1 MSPWF
6 STPTASARP
15 RPYDAIHHS
24 LLTIHSYSVPM
35 ESSFDSSSIHIRG
48 ARTHCL
54 RDLELRIPRGKMT
67 VVTGVSGSGK
77 SSLAFDTLYAEG
89 KRRFMESLSARAR
102 AALEQ
107 TDRPD
112 VDFIHGLTP
121 VIAVEQ
127 RTSGG
132 ANPRDTVASVTEIA
146 DYARLLWCA
155 AGDRRCPKD
164 GGRIVRRTLDDCIDG
179 LLRDFPGARAMLL
192 APHLAG
198 RPAVL
203 REPLDDLVRRG
214 FRRARIGGRIV
225 ETDAPDALP
234 TGRDEVAVD
243 IVIDRVSLAADAR
256 SRLADSLELT
266 FREGRN
272 RAFVLVENKT
282 GGWDEHPLSL
292 NLSCETCGDVHET
305 LTPKHFSPNRPEGA
319 CPCCGG
325 LGKTLR
331 FAEELVVPDFSKK
344 LGDGAIKPWKL
355 GSKRMIT
362 ERNAILRQLAAQVP
376 FDADK
381 PWGEIPAD
389 ARRLILEGDPAR
401 EFVLKVGRRK
411 AATGP
416 WAGVFADLA
425 ESLAETSSDHL
436 KARLNTFRISSPCPV
451 CGGGRLNP
459 AAQAVT
465 LGGVSISRFYQMSV
479 EDAFAFAGALAPTN
493 ASGESRVMSG
503 ELTPSHASKDTRS
516 KTRSSGTDSPL
527 TPHHSPLFSG
537 PTEEARKGLEQRLGF
552 LQKSGLAYLGLDRES
567 GTLSGGETQR
577 VRLAT
582 QLGLELAGVTYV
594 LDEPSIGLHPA
605 DHAKLLGALTDLRD
619 RGNTLVVVEHDRET
633 MLAADRVVELGP
645 GAGKEGGRLVFEGS
659 LDACKKS
666 PESRTGAF
674 LSGRAEVERTAKQ
687 LPAPDKF
694 IRIKAAA
701 ENNLKGFDALIPVGR
716 LTGVCGVSGSGKSTL
731 ALDILGAFCARKFNG
746 AKTLP
751 GRHDGIEIPDTVTG
765 FVQVT
770 QDPIGR
776 SARSNPATFTGIFD
790 HLRELFSKASLS
802 KIRGYEASRFSF
814 NLRGGRCEKCQ
825 GDGTVYLDMQFLGET
840 AIPCP
845 SCGGARYNR
854 ETLEVRHKGL
864 NIAEV
869 LDLTIAD
876 AFVFFKNHPRIENKL
891 RTLVDVGLGY
901 IKLGQPADTLSGGE
915 AQRLKLADEL
925 GKRKEGGCLYLLD
938 EPTTGLHWDDVQ
950 KLLDLLFRLRDAG
963 NTVVVIEHH
972 TDILRHADWLLELG
986 PGGGRHGG
994 ALLHSGPPA
1003 ELKSVKGSPTGR
1015 YL

>member
-1 MSPWF
+1 MS
-6 STPTASARP
+6 TGAS
-15 RPYDAIHHS
+15 D
-24 LLTIHSYSVPM
+24 
-35 ESSFDSSSIHIRG
+35 SIHIRG

-67 VVTGVSGSGK
+67 VITGVSGSGK

-89 KRRFMESLSARAR
+89 RRRFMESLSARAR

-127 RTSGG
+127 RTAAG

-164 GGRIVRRTLDDCIDG
+164 GGRIVRRTLDDCVDG
-179 LLRDFPGARAMLL
+179 LLEKHPGARAMLL
-192 APHLAG
+192 APHLRG
-198 RPAVL
+198 RPAAL

-214 FRRARIGGRIV
+214 FRRVRLAGKIV
-225 ETDAPDALP
+225 EAEAPDALP
-234 TGRDEVAVD
+234 SGRDEVDLD
-243 IVIDRVSLAADAR
+243 IVIDRVSLAADGRA
-256 SRLADSLELT
+256 RLADSLELA

-272 RAFVLVENKT
+272 RAFALVENTT
-282 GGWDEHPLSL
+282 GGWDEIALSL
-292 NLSCETCGDVHET
+292 HLSCETCGDIHET
-305 LTPKHFSPNRPEGA
+305 LTPRHFSPNRPEGA
-319 CPCCGG
+319 CTCCGG

-331 FAEELVVPDFSKK
+331 FAEELVVPDFTKK
-344 LGDGAIKPWKL
+344 PTEGAIKPWKL
-355 GSKRMIT
+355 GSKRMIN
-362 ERNAILRQLAAQVP
+362 ERNALLRQLAAQTP

-381 PWGEIPAD
+381 PWGELSPET
-389 ARRLILEGDPAR
+389 RKLILEGDAHR
-401 EFVLKVGRRK
+401 EFVLKPGRKK
-411 AATGP
+411 AVAGP
-416 WAGVFADLA
+416 WAGVFADLD
-425 ESLAETSSDHL
+425 ESLRETDSDHF
-436 KARLNTFRISSPCPV
+436 KARLHTFQIAKTCEV
-451 CGGGRLNP
+451 CAGGRLS
-459 AAQAVT
+459 AASQAVK
-465 LGGVSISRFYQMSV
+465 LGGVSISQFYQSSI
-479 EDAFAFAGALAPTN
+479 EDAHVFVTGLAT
-493 ASGESRVMSG
+493 A
-503 ELTPSHASKDTRS
+503 TFT
-516 KTRSSGTDSPL
+516 
-527 TPHHSPLFSG
+527 G
-537 PTEEARKGLEQRLGF
+537 PTEEARKGLEQRLQF
-552 LQKSGLAYLGLDRES
+552 LTKSGLAYLSLDREY
-567 GTLSGGETQR
+567 GTLSGGEIQR

-645 GAGKEGGRLVFEGS
+645 GAGPEGGRLVFEGT
-659 LDACKKS
+659 LDECKKA
-666 PESRTGAF
+666 PDSRTGAF
-674 LSGRAEVERTAKQ
+674 LSGRAEVERTAKK

-701 ENNLKGFDALIPVGR
+701 ENNLRKFDAQIPIGR
-716 LTGVCGVSGSGKSTL
+716 LTGICGVSGSGKSTL

-746 AKTLP
+746 AKVIA
-751 GRHDGIEIPDTVTG
+751 GRHGGIDGLDTITG

-776 SARSNPATFTGIFD
+776 SARSNPATFTGIFE
-790 HLRELFSKASLS
+790 HLRELYSKAPLS
-802 KIRGYEASRFSF
+802 KIRGYEAARFSF

-840 AIPCP
+840 AVPCP
-845 SCGGARYNR
+845 SCAGARYNR

-876 AFVFFKNHPRIENKL
+876 AHEFFKHHSRIVGKL

-994 ALLHSGPPA
+994 NLLHSGPP
-1003 ELKSVKGSPTGR
+1003 EGLKSVKESPTGR
-1015 YL
+1015 HL

>member
-1 MSPWF
+1 
-6 STPTASARP
+6 
-15 RPYDAIHHS
+15 
-24 LLTIHSYSVPM
+24 M
-35 ESSFDSSSIHIRG
+35 EPSGDPSSIHIRG

-67 VVTGVSGSGK
+67 VITGVSGSGK

-89 KRRFMESLSARAR
+89 RRRFMESLSARAR

-127 RTSGG
+127 RTTAG

-164 GGRIVRRTLDDCIDG
+164 GGRIVRRTLDDCVSG
-179 LLRDFPGARAMLL
+179 LLEKHPGARAMLL
-192 APHLAG
+192 APHLRG

-214 FRRARIGGRIV
+214 FRRVRLAGKIV
-225 ETDAPDALP
+225 EAEAPEALP
-234 TGRDEVAVD
+234 SGREEIDLD
-243 IVIDRVSLAADAR
+243 IVVDRVSLNADSRA
-256 SRLADSLELT
+256 RLADSLELA

-272 RAFVLVENKT
+272 RAMALVQTDPDGAWE
-282 GGWDEHPLSL
+282 EIALSL
-292 NLSCETCGDVHET
+292 NLSCETCGDIHET
-305 LTPKHFSPNRPEGA
+305 LTPRHFSPNRPEGA
-319 CPCCGG
+319 CACCGG

-331 FAEELVVPDFSKK
+331 FTEELVVPDLSKK
-344 LGDGAIKPWKL
+344 PTEGAIKPWKL
-355 GSKRMIT
+355 GSKRMIN
-362 ERNAILRQLAAQVP
+362 ERNALLRQLAAQVP

-381 PWGEIPAD
+381 PWGELSPAV
-389 ARRLILEGDPAR
+389 RKLILEGDTHR
-401 EFVLKVGRRK
+401 EFVIKPGRKK
-411 AATGP
+411 AVAGP

-425 ESLAETSSDHL
+425 ESLAETSSDHF
-436 KARLNTFRISSPCPV
+436 KARLHTFQIAGTCAV
-451 CGGGRLNP
+451 CGGDRLNP
-459 AAQAVT
+459 ASQSVS
-465 LGGVSISRFYQMSV
+465 LGGVSISRFYRSSI
-479 EDAFAFAGALAPTN
+479 EDAAAFVTGLVPATGRTDDAPLPAKPFTGA
-493 ASGESRVMSG
+493 
-503 ELTPSHASKDTRS
+503 
-516 KTRSSGTDSPL
+516 
-527 TPHHSPLFSG
+527 
-537 PTEEARKGLEQRLGF
+537 TEEARKGLEQRLSF
-552 LQKSGLAYLGLDRES
+552 LTKSGLAYLSLDREF
-567 GTLSGGETQR
+567 GTLSGGEVQR

-633 MLAADRVVELGP
+633 MLAADRIVELGP
-645 GAGKEGGRLVFEGS
+645 GAGPEGGRLVFEGT

-666 PESRTGAF
+666 AESRTGAF
-674 LSGRAEVERTAKQ
+674 LSGRAEVERTAKR

-701 ENNLKGFDALIPVGR
+701 ENNLKKFDAQIPVGR
-716 LTGVCGVSGSGKSTL
+716 LTGICGVSGSGKSTL

-746 AKTLP
+746 AKILP
-751 GRHDGIEIPDTVTG
+751 GRHGGIDGLDTITG

-776 SARSNPATFTGIFD
+776 SARSNPATFTGIFE
-790 HLRELFSKASLS
+790 HLRELYAKAPLS
-802 KIRGYEASRFSF
+802 KIRGYEAARFSF

-840 AIPCP
+840 AVPCP
-845 SCGGARYNR
+845 SCSGARYNR

-876 AFVFFKNHPRIENKL
+876 AHEFFKHHSRIVGKL

-994 ALLHSGPPA
+994 ALLHSGPPDG
-1003 ELKSVKGSPTGR
+1003 LKSVKDSPTGR
-1015 YL
+1015 WL

>member
-1 MSPWF
+1 MSL
-6 STPTASARP
+6 
-15 RPYDAIHHS
+15 DDGH
-24 LLTIHSYSVPM
+24 
-35 ESSFDSSSIHIRG
+35 IHIRG

-54 RDLELRIPRGKMT
+54 RDLELRLPRGRMT
-67 VVTGVSGSGK
+67 VITGVSGSGK

-89 KRRFMESLSARAR
+89 RRRFMESLSARAR

-127 RTSGG
+127 RTAAG

-155 AGDRRCPKD
+155 AGERRCPKD
-164 GGRIVRRTLDDCIDG
+164 GGRIVRRTLDECVDG
-179 LLRDFPGARAMLL
+179 LLKSHPGARAMLL
-192 APHLAG
+192 APHLTG
-198 RPAVL
+198 RPAAL

-214 FRRARIGGRIV
+214 YRRARVAGRIV

-234 TGRDEVAVD
+234 SGREEIALD
-243 IVIDRVSLAADAR
+243 IVVDRVTLAADSRA
-256 SRLADSLELT
+256 RLADSLELA

-272 RAFVLVENKT
+272 RAMALVQSAPDGPWE
-282 GGWDEHPLSL
+282 EVALSL
-292 NLSCETCGDVHET
+292 HLACETCGEPHET
-305 LTPKHFSPNRPEGA
+305 LTPRHFSPNRPEGA
-319 CPCCGG
+319 CPCCAG

-344 LGDGAIKPWKL
+344 LADGAIKPWKL

-362 ERNAILRQLAAQVP
+362 ERNALLRQLAAQVP

-381 PWGEIPAD
+381 PWGELSPEV
-389 ARRLILEGDPAR
+389 RRLILEGDPHR
-401 EFVLKVGRRK
+401 EFVLKPGRRK
-411 AATGP
+411 AVAGP
-416 WAGVFADLA
+416 WAGVFADLD
-425 ESLAETSSDHL
+425 ESLRETSSEHL
-436 KARLNTFRISSPCPV
+436 KARLHTFQLAKVCPE
-451 CGGGRLNP
+451 CGGGRLSP
-459 AAQAVT
+459 ASRAVT
-465 LGGVSISRFYQMSV
+465 LGGRSIAEFYKMSV
-479 EDAFAFAGALAPTN
+479 EDGYAFVATLAATN
-493 ASGESRVMSG
+493 AKGEMRRVKG
-503 ELTPSHASKDTRS
+503 EVAPPPEPSPANPQSAIGNPQSAFT
-516 KTRSSGTDSPL
+516 GA
-527 TPHHSPLFSG
+527 
-537 PTEEARKGLEQRLGF
+537 TEEARRGLEQRLGF
-552 LQKSGLAYLGLDRES
+552 LNKSGLAYLTLDREF
-567 GTLSGGETQR
+567 GTLSGGEVQR

-605 DHAKLLGALTDLRD
+605 DHRKLLDALLDLRD

-633 MLAADRVVELGP
+633 MLAADHVVELGP
-645 GAGKEGGRLVFEGS
+645 GAGPEGGRLVFDGT
-659 LDACKKS
+659 LDACRAS
-666 PESRTGAF
+666 SVSRTGAY
-674 LSGRAEVERTAKQ
+674 LSGRAEVERTAKK
-687 LPAPDKF
+687 PGAPDKF
-694 IRIKAAA
+694 LRIKGAS
-701 ENNLKGFDALIPVGR
+701 ENNLRGFDALLPLGR
-716 LTGVCGVSGSGKSTL
+716 LVGVCGVSGSGKSTL
-731 ALDILGAFCARKFNG
+731 AIDILGAVCARRFNG
-746 AKTLP
+746 AKVLP
-751 GRHDGIEIPDTVTG
+751 GRHAGVDGLEHITG

-770 QDPIGR
+770 QEPIGR
-776 SARSNPATFTGIFD
+776 SARSNPATFTGIFE
-790 HLRELFSKASLS
+790 HLRELFSKAPLA

-845 SCGGARYNR
+845 SCNGARYNR

-864 NIAEV
+864 NIAET

-876 AFVFFKNHPRIENKL
+876 ALAFFRHHARIAGKL
-891 RTLVDVGLGY
+891 QTLVDVGLGY
-901 IKLGQPADTLSGGE
+901 LKLGQPADTLSGGE

-994 ALLHSGPPA
+994 DLLHAGPP
-1003 ELKSVKGSPTGR
+1003 ESLRGKPGSPTGSR
-1015 YL
+1015 L